1 MSIITR
7 GAFTLTIV
15 LLPAF
20 GCRQQT
26 DTRKADPSP
35 QPRQAF
41 TFIEHKTPAGVTVPA
56 GMVYV
61 LGGVTR
67 IGSEEGASFERPTFE
82 VEVKPFFL
90 DVHPVTVA
98 EFARFVKATGYQTQA
113 EKFGSSGVF
122 ENANPQW
129 TMTDGANWRY
139 PRGPAKPPAPPDH
152 PVTQVSWN
160 DAIAYCNWIGKRLPT
175 EAEWEHAAR
184 NAQNGGP
191 RYAWGDELVVNGVF
205 MANTWQGHFPAE
217 NTAEDGYE
225 YTAPVGLTGRSP
237 LGLTDMGGNVWQWCE
252 DWYRP
257 YERRQEPF
265 TPDENSEKVLRGG
278 SFLCDPKVCHGFRV
292 SARSS
297 STPETGLNHMGFRC
311 AMDLPAR

>member
-7 GAFTLTIV
+7 GVFTLTII
-15 LLPAF
+15 LLTAF
-20 GCRQQT
+20 GCRQQPDKHQT
-26 DTRKADPSP
+26 DPSP
-35 QPRQAF
+35 QPNQAF
-41 TFIEHKTPAGVTVPA
+41 TFIEHKTPAGISAPA

-61 LGGVTR
+61 PGGVTR
-67 IGSEEGASFERPTFE
+67 IGSDEGPSFERPAFE

-90 DVHPVTVA
+90 DIHPVTVA
-98 EFARFVKATGYQTQA
+98 GFAQFVKATGYQTQA

-122 ENANPQW
+122 ESANPQW
-129 TMTDGANWRY
+129 TMVDGANWRY

-160 DAIAYCNWIGKRLPT
+160 DAVAYCKWIGKRLPT

-191 RYAWGDELVVNGVF
+191 RYAWGGELVVNGAY
-205 MANTWQGHFPAE
+205 MANIWQGHFPVE
-217 NTAEDGYE
+217 NTIEDEYE
-225 YTAPVGLTGRSP
+225 YTAPVGLTGLSP
-237 LGLTDMGGNVWQWCE
+237 LGLTDMGGNVWQWGE

-257 YERRQEPF
+257 YELRHTPF
-265 TPDENSEKVLRGG
+265 TQDENSEKVLRGG

-311 AMDLPAR
+311 TKDLPAR